1 MVTWLFSARHSLV
14 SNYRFPSGDA
24 AAPDLISYYSRKHLR
39 RSENPYVENCASMCV
54 LPVTARIVLRSVRFV
69 RPSVQPPSAR
79 LRPSQ
84 GVPRFFSFIDAGQ
97 EAARIPGSSHLSCYV
112 PDRRRVGAP
121 RPLAAEAR
129 NDTLLARTCQTQPLL
144 FPLARVTT

>member
-69 RPSVQPPSAR
+69 RPSV
-79 LRPSQ
+79 RPS
-84 GVPRFFSFIDAGQ
+84 S
-97 EAARIPGSSHLSCYV
+97 L
-112 PDRRRVGAP
+112 RRRVCV
-121 RPLAAEAR
+121 PLKVFPVFF
-129 NDTLLARTCQTQPLL
+129 LLSMLVRRQHASQVHHTSHVTSPTGGVLVRRDPWRRRHAMTHCSR
-144 FPLARVTT
+144 ARVKHNLYCFL